1 MTETGEILTAIV
13 NLAAANRELWPYDQV
28 GSEVT
33 DNHLNNT
40 NVSLQTSDHLWTTL
54 HNYGFLR
61 DVTPK
66 SLQLEIMREWFN
78 AVQVRA
84 LTTNTKPVPMTSN
97 AVAAPECD
105 TSLRQEGAALLQGKR
120 VAVT

>member
-1 MTETGEILTAIV
+1 MGML
-13 NLAAANRELWPYDQV
+13 L
-28 GSEVT
+28 
-33 DNHLNNT
+33 
-40 NVSLQTSDHLWTTL
+40 LQTSDHLWTTL

-66 SLQLEIMREWFN
+66 TLQLEIMREWFN

-84 LTTNTKPVPMTSN
+84 LKPDTKSVPTTGNI
-97 AVAAPECD
+97 VAAPERD